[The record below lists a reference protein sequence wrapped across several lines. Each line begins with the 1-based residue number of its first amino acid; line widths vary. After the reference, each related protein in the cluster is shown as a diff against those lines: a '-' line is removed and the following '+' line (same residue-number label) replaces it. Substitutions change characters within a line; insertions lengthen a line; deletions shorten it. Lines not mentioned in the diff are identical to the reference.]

1 MERAITTA
9 RLAAT
14 APIRLV
20 QEEAEQKGILLIFPV
35 LGGSNGVGVLVVAQR
50 MDTFLD
56 GLLAPFHSMV
66 AVRLA
71 DLEAQEPIYGGLSP
85 ARSGAS
91 FEDVF
96 TFGRHRYSI
105 QIVPTA
111 SYLERHRRW
120 QSWAVLARGAIGI
133 SLLGALLLL
142 GTGYARRVEAVVD
155 ERTRDLEAANRR
167 LQLEMQERQQAEAAL
182 GQAQR
187 MEAVGRLTGGVAHD
201 FNNLLMVVSGNA
213 VLLSKQASDEA
224 MRRHTSAI
232 MRAVE
237 RGQRLTRQL
246 LAFSRRQ
253 MLRPESVDLRQRKSE
268 IFDMLRQSLRGDI
281 ELTIDMPTDL
291 WAVMVDPAELELALL
306 NTGVNASDAMPHGGR
321 FHVQARNV
329 SFSSGTT
336 PSEGLNG
343 DFVVL
348 KLSDT
353 GTGMAPEV
361 RARAFEPYF
370 TTKEAGLGSGLGLSQ
385 VYGFAK
391 QSGGTALIDSEIGK
405 GTTITLCVPR
415 AGAAS
420 VMSEN
425 FSIAPLNQPDKLR
438 NPPPADRIAANE

>member
-1 MERAITTA
+1 VEAAITTA

-14 APIRLV
+14 APIRLF
-20 QEEAEQKGILLIFPV
+20 QEKAGQKGILLIFPV
-35 LGGSNGVGVLVVAQR
+35 LGGSNGAGVLLVAQL
-50 MDTFLD
+50 MGSFLD

-71 DLEAQEPIYGGLSP
+71 DLEAQGLIYGGLSP
-85 ARSGAS
+85 ERSGAS

-96 TFGRHRYSI
+96 TFGGRRYSV

-142 GTGYARRVEAVVD
+142 GTGYARRVEAVVE

-187 MEAVGRLTGGVAHD
+187 MGSGRAPHRRRCAR
-201 FNNLLMVVSGNA
+201 FQQFLMVVSGNA

-224 MRRHTSAI
+224 MRRHASAI

-237 RGQRLTRQL
+237 RRQRLTRQL

-253 MLRPESVDLRQRKSE
+253 MLRPEAVDLRQRTSE
-268 IFDMLRQSLRGDI
+268 IFDMLRQSLREDI
-281 ELTIDMPTDL
+281 ELTIDIPGGL
-291 WAVMVDPAELELALL
+291 WTVMVDPAELELALL
-306 NTGVNASDAMPHGGR
+306 NTGVNARDAMPHGGR

-343 DFVVL
+343 DFVML

-361 RARAFEPYF
+361 RARALEPYF
-370 TTKEAGLGSGLGLSQ
+370 TTKEAGLGAGLGLSQ

-405 GTTITLCVPR
+405 GTTITLYVPR

-420 VMSEN
+420 VVSEN
-425 FSIAPLNQPDKLR
+425 MGIAPLNQPDELR
-438 NPPPADRIAANE
+438 NLPQADRIAVNK

>member
-1 MERAITTA
+1 VEAAITTA

-14 APIRLV
+14 APIRLF
-20 QEEAEQKGILLIFPV
+20 QEKAGQKGILLIFPV
-35 LGGSNGVGVLVVAQR
+35 LGGSNGAGVLLVAQL
-50 MDTFLD
+50 MGSFLD

-71 DLEAQEPIYGGLSP
+71 DLEAQGLIYGGLSP
-85 ARSGAS
+85 ERSGAS

-96 TFGRHRYSI
+96 TFGGRRYSV

-142 GTGYARRVEAVVD
+142 GTGYARRVEAVVE

-224 MRRHTSAI
+224 MRRHASAI

-237 RGQRLTRQL
+237 RRQRLTRQL

-253 MLRPESVDLRQRKSE
+253 MLRPEAVDLRQRTSE
-268 IFDMLRQSLRGDI
+268 IFDMLRQSLREDI
-281 ELTIDMPTDL
+281 ELTIDIPGGL
-291 WAVMVDPAELELALL
+291 WTVMVDPAELELALL
-306 NTGVNASDAMPHGGR
+306 NTGVNARDAMPHGGR

-343 DFVVL
+343 DFVML

-370 TTKEAGLGSGLGLSQ
+370 TTKEAGLGAGLGLSQ

-405 GTTITLCVPR
+405 GTTITLYVPR

-420 VMSEN
+420 VVSEN
-425 FSIAPLNQPDKLR
+425 MGIAPLNQPDELR
-438 NPPPADRIAANE
+438 NLPQADRIAVNK